1 MTKSNDFEEKIHNA
15 AYKAE
20 QISDIALCAVLASRS
35 ICNSA
40 EREKHVAGVLY
51 GIISLCEVLTN
62 ELNSITD

>member
-1 MTKSNDFEEKIHNA
+1 MTKSNVFEEKIHDA

-35 ICNSA
+35 INLA
-40 EREKHVAGVLY
+40 DREKHIDGVLY
-51 GIISLCEVLTN
+51 GIISLCEMLTD